1 MSEKKNSHT
10 KLKEMINNK
19 VEKSIEISS
28 NITKEDLKKLN
39 LWERKFLESIDNI
52 LDMGLMLSDKQLKK
66 LQEIDDKLCR
76 LEKNE

>member
-1 MSEKKNSHT
+1 
-10 KLKEMINNK
+10 MIIYGLNYIIIKDYTCIAVGYIKDLFVNW
-19 VEKSIEISS
+19 IMEI
-28 NITKEDLKKLN
+28 
-39 LWERKFLESIDNI
+39 LENIDNI

>member
-28 NITKEDLKKLN
+28 NITKEDLEKLN

>member
-1 MSEKKNSHT
+1 K
-10 KLKEMINNK
+10 KLKEIIDNK
-19 VEKSIEISS
+19 VKKSIEISS

-52 LDMGLMLSDKQLKK
+52 LDMGLILSDKQLKK

-76 LEKNE
+76 LEKNEVDYNKK

>member
-1 MSEKKNSHT
+1 MSEKRNSHT

-39 LWERKFLESIDNI
+39 LWERKFLESTDNI
-52 LDMGLMLSDKQLKK
+52 LDMGLVLSDKQLKK

-76 LEKNE
+76 LEENE